1 MKEIDLYSEAKP
13 RYYQLIPNKE
23 DGLIIL
29 ALYQK
34 YQKQEFTEDQIIQ
47 IINKVLTDLGGSH
60 REENNRNNTIILRLQ
75 EFFLWRDR
83 KRKV

>member
-13 RYYQLIPNKE
+13 LYYQLIPNKE

-34 YQKQEFTEDQIIQ
+34 HQNQEFTEDQIIQ
-47 IINKVLTDLGGSH
+47 IIRSGCFGAKGREQPKQYYHPAPARVLSVA
-60 REENNRNNTIILRLQ
+60 RQ
-75 EFFLWRDR
+75 EKKSIWI
-83 KRKV
+83 